1 MGLGS
6 IYVELLLFIWVILAL
21 LVGWYARGKGHSFF
35 VMFLFAMIL
44 SSPVVFLIE
53 AIRSPNIAN
62 QEKAKLRGGDW
73 KKCPSCAELVKI
85 EATKCRFCG
94 EQIEVV

>member
-53 AIRSPNIAN
+53 AIRSPNILN
-62 QEKAKLRGGDW
+62 QEKARLLSGEW
-73 KKCPSCAELVKI
+73 EKCPSCAELVKS
-85 EATKCRFCG
+85 EATKCRYCG
-94 EQIEVV
+94 EQIAVA

>member
-1 MGLGS
+1 MDDVVAGLL
-6 IYVELLLFIWVILAL
+6 YWLFLWIVLAQV
-21 LVGWYARGKGHSFF
+21 VGWYARRKGHSFF
-35 VMFLFAMIL
+35 VMFLLAVIL
-44 SSPVVFLIE
+44 TPLLGFLIE
-53 AIRSPNIAN
+53 AVRSPNIAN